1 MTRAGR
7 QEREVLRNEWGAGAE
22 QGRSAFGG
30 ETIGERSATV
40 SLSEFYGSITRSL
53 MSGQPQLYSSP
64 EPAVPPSSGD
74 EPVKSNDAGPAHEPG
89 KRTAPVWLQRLSLFV
104 LVLFCVYLGVLVM
117 VLPWWTRI
125 WDRNEF
131 ILARPWLAAILRN
144 GAVRGMISG
153 LGLLDIWIG
162 ISEAVHY
169 RDYRG

>member
-1 MTRAGR
+1 M
-7 QEREVLRNEWGAGAE
+7 
-22 QGRSAFGG
+22 FG
-30 ETIGERSATV
+30 E
-40 SLSEFYGSITRSL
+40 
-53 MSGQPQLYSSP
+53 PQLFSSP
-64 EPAVPPSSGD
+64 EPAVQQEPLNNAG
-74 EPVKSNDAGPAHEPG
+74 PVKSNGAESGTDPG

-131 ILARPWLAAILRN
+131 ILARPWLAAILHN

>member
-1 MTRAGR
+1 MSGVREGR
-7 QEREVLRNEWGAGAE
+7 PRCG
-22 QGRSAFGG
+22 AFGG
-30 ETIGERSATV
+30 ETIGGRSATV
-40 SLSEFYGSITRSL
+40 SLSEFYGSVTRSL

-64 EPAVPPSSGD
+64 EPAVQQAPPNGD
-74 EPVKSNDAGPAHEPG
+74 EPVKSNDAGPDPEPG

-117 VLPWWTRI
+117 ILPWWTRI

-131 ILARPWLAAILRN
+131 ILARPWLATILHN

>member
-1 MTRAGR
+1 MVLWVERRA
-7 QEREVLRNEWGAGAE
+7 ERHSGGALLLSVL
-22 QGRSAFGG
+22 
-30 ETIGERSATV
+30 V
-40 SLSEFYGSITRSL
+40 SLWELTRSL

-64 EPAVPPSSGD
+64 EPAVQQEPPNNA
-74 EPVKSNDAGPAHEPG
+74 EPARSNDAEPGNGLGNEPG

-117 VLPWWTRI
+117 ILPWWTRI

-131 ILARPWLAAILRN
+131 ILARPWLAAILHN

>member
-1 MTRAGR
+1 M
-7 QEREVLRNEWGAGAE
+7 
-22 QGRSAFGG
+22 
-30 ETIGERSATV
+30 
-40 SLSEFYGSITRSL
+40 RSL
-53 MSGQPQLYSSP
+53 MSGQPQLFPNP
-64 EPAVPPSSGD
+64 EPAVAEPPVSQG
-74 EPVKSNDAGPAHEPG
+74 EPVKRS
-89 KRTAPVWLQRLSLFV
+89 APVWLQRLSLFV

-131 ILARPWLAAILRN
+131 ILARPWLAAVLHN

>member
-1 MTRAGR
+1 MSEVQEGRAGC
-7 QEREVLRNEWGAGAE
+7 GALGGE
-22 QGRSAFGG
+22 TGGETFGGRSATF
-30 ETIGERSATV
+30 
-40 SLSEFYGSITRSL
+40 SLSEFYGSVTRSL
-53 MSGQPQLYSSP
+53 MSGQPQLYSRP
-64 EPAVPPSSGD
+64 EPAVQR
-74 EPVKSNDAGPAHEPG
+74 EPSNDSEPAHEPG

-117 VLPWWTRI
+117 ILPWWTRI

-131 ILARPWLAAILRN
+131 ILARPWLAAILHN